1 MKYLLLI
8 LSVSLANIA
17 LAANLRGIVYNEN
30 SSSPLDECS
39 VTLLQNGRVIE
50 AVKTNFQGLFS
61 IPFKKNQNY
70 TFQVSKS
77 GYKTESVEIFTDK
90 AFTENNPNIEVYMQV
105 LELKPK
111 FEKMQEGVVKDIPN
125 PDIMEDIGNLSELPE
140 GYKILEAKPLK
151 YKEVENNGFNVNRN
165 AEYEY
170 TNVNV
175 EALKTEFNKED
186 IDKTVYADKDKFPS
200 CYYAE
205 GIIFY
210 GPGKALLT
218 NNVREVLDGI
228 ALKLNNDPF
237 ASIKLIAY
245 ADGDKEALIGDYI
258 SKLRVEEITKYLM
271 SKGVEFSQLNISVM
285 GNISLENECYK
296 DVECS
301 EFEHQQNRKVDL
313 FFIE

>member
-1 MKYLLLI
+1 MKYIILI
-8 LSVSLANIA
+8 LSLVIANVA
-17 LAANLRGIVYNEN
+17 VAANLRGVVYNEN

-39 VTLLQNGRVIE
+39 VTLLQNGRVVN
-50 AVKTNFQGLFS
+50 AVKTNFQGLFNIS
-61 IPFKKNQNY
+61 YKKNQTY

-77 GYKTESVEIFTDK
+77 GYKTESVEFYTDK
-90 AFTENNPNIEVYMQV
+90 AFIENNPSIEVYMQT

-111 FEKMQEGVVKDIPN
+111 FEKMQEGVIKDIPN

-140 GYKILEAKPLK
+140 GYKIIEAKPLK
-151 YKEVENNGFNVNRN
+151 YKEDDDNGFNVNRN
-165 AEYEY
+165 AAYEK

-175 EALKTEFNKED
+175 EVLKEEFNKED
-186 IDKTVYADKDKFPS
+186 IDRTVYADQDKFPS

-218 NNVREVLDGI
+218 NSVREILDGI
-228 ALKLNNDPF
+228 ALKLNSDPF
-237 ASIKLIAY
+237 SSIKLIAY
-245 ADGDKEALIGDYI
+245 ADADKEALIGDYI

-285 GNISLENECYK
+285 GNIALDNECYQG
-296 DVECS
+296 VACS

-313 FFIE
+313 YFIE